1 MKKRNESSKVTD
13 WNLVCMCEMRMCIS
27 LYRCHLKISLKS
39 HHKWWKGRQQ
49 QQQNEQSPL
58 KRFIWTS
65 LIINQNLEFMFAGEQ
80 KIKHWNWSI
89 YKQHWIVYDDA
100 HTQNNKTEYELNSRC
115 VHVSVCMNVS
125 RINTTPK
132 DTRYLKTLDLVVKH
146 GTKCVCSVAT
156 MMMVTT
162 STTVTKIVKKGSN
175 ANEWINEANWSES
188 TVDAFFI
195 RGRREIHNFHAPFEI
210 IEFAIH
216 LISIECKQKPS
227 KIL

>member
-1 MKKRNESSKVTD
+1 MERTSTTTTKWTITSQAIYLNVSNHKPEPRIHVCWRTKK
-13 WNLVCMCEMRMCIS
+13 
-27 LYRCHLKISLKS
+27 
-39 HHKWWKGRQQ
+39 
-49 QQQNEQSPL
+49 
-58 KRFIWTS
+58 
-65 LIINQNLEFMFAGEQ
+65 
-80 KIKHWNWSI
+80 KHWNWSI

-132 DTRYLKTLDLVVKH
+132 DTRFLKTLDLVVKH
-146 GTKCVCSVAT
+146 STKCVCSVAT

-195 RGRREIHNFHAPFEI
+195 RGRSEIHNFHAPFEI
-210 IEFAIH
+210 KEFAIH

>member
-1 MKKRNESSKVTD
+1 MKSS
-13 WNLVCMCEMRMCIS
+13 VCVCVCTMRMCIS
-27 LYRCHLKISLKS
+27 LYRCHQKISLKS

-80 KIKHWNWSI
+80 KKNIETDLFINSI
-89 YKQHWIVYDDA
+89 ELCMTRTPRITKLNMSWIRGV
-100 HTQNNKTEYELNSRC
+100 

-132 DTRYLKTLDLVVKH
+132 DTRFLKTLDLVVKH
-146 GTKCVCSVAT
+146 STKCVCSVAT

-188 TVDAFFI
+188 TVDAFFYQ
-195 RGRREIHNFHAPFEI
+195 GAQWN
-210 IEFAIH
+210 
-216 LISIECKQKPS
+216 S
-227 KIL
+227 